1 MRRTCNITALLKDN
15 TNIFTINRK
24 LYLEIG
30 YTNKTKK
37 YEDYPI
43 IWFPQGVYTIAS
55 VSLSHSTSGTT
66 VSLQI
71 KDKMSLLDGSCG
83 GTIPASTQFDS
94 YETIDENGEII
105 ISQPTIDQII
115 REAVNHFGG
124 EQLSKIIISDINK
137 RIKTVMKWIGNVP
150 IYLINDNGSYSITTD
165 YSKASQYSYQ
175 MFSYGDNIGYI
186 YSDFVYSD
194 DLIGDAGSDVTDIL
208 DKIVSY
214 LGGNYEY
221 FYDVYGNFIFQE
233 IKNYLNTSQAKVE
246 LENLKNENYV
256 VDMSKG
262 KSVYNFKDNKIVIS
276 CSNSPQYLN
285 VKNDYVVWGIRESA
299 EGVSLPIRYHLAIDT
314 KPKTGNIYKV
324 FFYEDSD
331 DGITKAKI
339 PVGYSSYAEMVKTD
353 GAQGVYYLDESTG
366 NVYIW
371 SEGSYTQIDVTFDR
385 VMAND

>member
-1 MRRTCNITALLKDN
+1 
-15 TNIFTINRK
+15 
-24 LYLEIG
+24 
-30 YTNKTKK
+30 
-37 YEDYPI
+37 
-43 IWFPQGVYTIAS
+43 
-55 VSLSHSTSGTT
+55 
-66 VSLQI
+66 
-71 KDKMSLLDGSCG
+71 MSLLDGSCG